1 MITMMYTVPLY
12 HKLLLVQNHIGMK
25 EIMMVE
31 SKTLWLQLTTTEAN
45 ALMIMLDSE
54 METRMYDSLDLREWE
69 TLDLE
74 AYKMLAFHKYKTW
87 YTRNCDE

>member
-1 MITMMYTVPLY
+1 
-12 HKLLLVQNHIGMK
+12 
-25 EIMMVE
+25 MMVE

-45 ALMIMLDSE
+45 ALMVMLDSE
-54 METRMYDSLDLREWE
+54 MESQYGILDLREWE

-87 YTRNCDE
+87 YTRNCDG